1 MRSVGREGRMKDLI
15 CFIIVLLFLGFAELI
30 AGLIFA
36 KDEPTEDENEV
47 QEKWCSK
54 VNSKR
59 KK

>member
-1 MRSVGREGRMKDLI
+1 MKVLA
-15 CFIIVLLFLGFAELI
+15 CFIIVLLFLGLAELV

-36 KDEPTEDENEV
+36 KDKPTEDENEA

-59 KK
+59 KGKEQK

>member
-1 MRSVGREGRMKDLI
+1 MKDFI